1 MVTASLTYDS
11 TVSTSY
17 VMSLL
22 NPMPATYSTS
32 TGQLVAG
39 STTTVTINGAGYVP
53 GSTVLVNGNA
63 VPTTYQSLTTLQAQ
77 ITVSNGTTGSL
88 SITVSSP
95 APGGG
100 TSSAVSISTVQ
111 SSIHLSAAS
120 GQGSNPTTA
129 ALGRNTTFTA
139 SVSNSS
145 STVVTWSLV
154 GDGSITRAG
163 VYTVPNGIVGNTQ
176 VVVTAT
182 LVSNPYVTASYIMSL
197 VYPVPTING
206 VSHPIPT
213 GQPFPATIGGSLF
226 TKSSGGQEAIT
237 CIRPQRSQQC
247 RSKINS
253 YLCY

>member
-1 MVTASLTYDS
+1 M
-11 TVSTSY
+11 
-17 VMSLL
+17 
-22 NPMPATYSTS
+22 
-32 TGQLVAG
+32 
-39 STTTVTINGAGYVP
+39 
-53 GSTVLVNGNA
+53 
-63 VPTTYQSLTTLQAQ
+63 
-77 ITVSNGTTGSL
+77 
-88 SITVSSP
+88 
-95 APGGG
+95 
-100 TSSAVSISTVQ
+100 
-111 SSIHLSAAS
+111 
-120 GQGSNPTTA
+120 
-129 ALGRNTTFTA
+129 
-139 SVSNSS
+139 
-145 STVVTWSLV
+145 VTWSLV